1 MKHLGDITKIH
12 GYDIPVVDV
21 ITGGSPCQDL
31 SVAGKRA
38 GLAGE
43 RSGLFMEQIRIVKEM
58 RERDGNSGRSD
69 RTIRPR
75 YMVWENVVGAT
86 SSGTPKGEDFR
97 IVLEEVARVSQKNAI
112 IPGPPR
118 GGWSNSGAIVGDGWS
133 IAWRIHDAQFWGV
146 PQRRRRIALLA
157 DFNGDSAPRI
167 LFDPQLR
174 RKTERTKSDKT
185 VGDNR
190 REPRSEIHAECESLS
205 GDSEQGEETREG
217 IAEGAGGSSDKPS
230 VRILNPSDSQGN
242 QVADSHGVYPASRG
256 CGGAGYQQGYIREPG
271 GSSDSSIAYG
281 IEPGAAQRMNPE
293 GRISEELSP
302 TLRSNMGD
310 NQAAVAYIIGGVNSE
325 GMKSPNPNVGIY
337 KTDTTR
343 TLDLNGG
350 SPACN
355 QGGGCAYLKEM
366 ALDHLTKAMDIS
378 DPKRCIPL
386 MLQRCIP

>member
-12 GYDIPVVDV
+12 GYDITAVDV

-190 REPRSEIHAECESLS
+190 RESRSEIHAECESLS
-205 GDSEQGEETREG
+205 GDSEQGSEKGEETPGRTAKCFG
-217 IAEGAGGSSDKPS
+217 ISSF
-230 VRILNPSDSQGN
+230 DSN
-242 QVADSHGVYPASRG
+242 
-256 CGGAGYQQGYIREPG
+256 
-271 GSSDSSIAYG
+271 
-281 IEPGAAQRMNPE
+281 
-293 GRISEELSP
+293 
-302 TLRSNMGD
+302 
-310 NQAAVAYIIGGVNSE
+310 
-325 GMKSPNPNVGIY
+325 GMKSPNPYSGFY
-337 KTDTTR
+337 EADTSR

-355 QGGGCAYLKEM
+355 QGVVCVLEWNGSRPSHKGDGYKRSETMYTLNATEVHSVM
-366 ALDHLTKAMDIS
+366 AVDCRSGTEREINS
-378 DPKRCIPL
+378 T
-386 MLQRCIP
+386 LQAGASHNLNSNNVLGVRKDE